1 MVGGGPMVCSTGVGV
16 ETDRY
21 DQLPVEQYIPAGKET
36 ESISSVRSRSAT
48 EFMLTNMVLS

>member
-1 MVGGGPMVCSTGVGV
+1 MVCSTGVGV

-36 ESISSVRSRSAT
+36 ESISSVRVRSRSAT